1 MSWFDKLVLSP
12 AEGLAMTDVVNPI
25 GTLTNMDRSDQKK
38 MRNSIGRL
46 NQKRKKVRIDL
57 LNIIIGKQI
66 DLVEFKSK

>member
-1 MSWFDKLVLSP
+1 
-12 AEGLAMTDVVNPI
+12 MTDVVNPI